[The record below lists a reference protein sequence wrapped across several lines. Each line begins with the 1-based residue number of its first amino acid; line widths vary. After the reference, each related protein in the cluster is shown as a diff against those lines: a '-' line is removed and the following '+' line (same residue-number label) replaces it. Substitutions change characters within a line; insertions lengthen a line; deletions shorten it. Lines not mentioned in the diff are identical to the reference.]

1 MKAFLIGWLVG
12 ALVGGLG
19 VWYFLEGRE
28 KPAIRHAQDATAAAI
43 ERAADAVNVRLF
55 AWHLTGDDIKN
66 DLARTGKVVRRSV
79 RDAGVAIADATA
91 DARVTAKIKAK
102 LVADREL
109 SARNISVN
117 TTDGHVTLAGMVS
130 SPELIGKAM
139 LLALETD
146 GVRDVTSN
154 LQVKAK

>member
-1 MKAFLIGWLVG
+1 MKVFLIGWLVG

-28 KPAIRHAQDATAAAI
+28 KPAIRHAQDATAMAI
-43 ERAADAVNVRLF
+43 ERAADAAKVRLF

-66 DLARTGKVVRRSV
+66 DLARTGKVVRRSAC
-79 RDAGVAIADATA
+79 DAGAAIADATA

-102 LVADREL
+102 LVTDREL

-117 TTDGHVTLAGMVS
+117 TTDGHVTLAGMVL
-130 SPELIGKAM
+130 SPELIGKVM

-154 LQVKAK
+154 LQVKTK